1 MLRKVGESAWPI
13 SEKDAVVS
21 IKDASYPIPFPQ
33 GLEFN
38 SPAHGC
44 WNIVHTGMLIPEAH
58 QIYVCADNCMRGVVL
73 TAAEMCEEDRFS
85 FVIVEEQNL
94 LSGNL
99 EDVTIEGTA
108 DILRKLKEREE
119 KTGQKMPKAVLLFT
133 VCLHHFLGCDLERI
147 YRELEQRFPE
157 IRFLRC
163 YMDPIMQ
170 KHGPTPDQKL
180 RKAMYEPLNPDRN
193 KMDTKQISILG
204 SDFALDLSCDLKE
217 LLAIAGY
224 KVRELQDCSTWEEYE
239 ELGNAGTF
247 LCCYPS
253 GKYGIETL
261 AERLRRAF
269 LYLPLSFDYE
279 EIRSEEETLWNSLGV
294 EGKQILS
301 EWMEKKIALCEEAL
315 NHAKQII
322 GNAPITI
329 DYTFH
334 PRPLGLAR
342 LLLIHGFNVKT
353 VFLDSIS
360 PEEKEVFEWLKV
372 NAPKLELRATVHAKM
387 RVLHEAHPSEKT
399 LAIGQKAA
407 WSTGSHYFVN
417 LVQGA
422 SLILQAG
429 LGITIF
435 IGTVLI
441 TGGKIELLPLL
452 VLLMF
457 STQIYGP
464 ILAIL
469 SQLTSLFHLETV
481 TNRMRTLLTT
491 PAMEGEDKDVSKYDI
506 ELKNVTFGYNQ
517 DDVIKDVSF
526 SIPAGSVTALVGP
539 SGSGKSTISKLI
551 ARFWDVRKGQ
561 ISIGGMDVRTIEP
574 EHLMRCMSFV
584 FQDVT
589 LFNDTV
595 FNNIRVGNMNATEEQ
610 VMAAAKAAYC
620 DEFIQRLPDGY
631 QTVLGENGSTLS
643 GGERQR
649 ISIARALLKDA
660 PIILLDEATAS
671 LDPENEVLIQ
681 RAIAKL
687 VEGKTV
693 IMIAHR
699 LRTVVDTDQI
709 IVLDNGKLVEQGT
722 HEELMKK
729 NGLYHKLF
737 HIQQESLGW
746 AV

>member
-279 EIRSEEETLWNSLGV
+279 EIRNEEETLWNSLGV

-301 EWMEKKIALCEEAL
+301 EWMEKKITLCEEAL

-360 PEEKEVFEWLKV
+360 PEEKEVFFWLKE
-372 NAPKLELRATVHAKM
+372 NYPELRLISTVRPEM
-387 RVLHEAHPSEKT
+387 RVRPRQHSGKL

-407 WSTGSHYFVN
+407 WFTGSRNFVN
-417 LVQGA
+417 MVQGGGLWGFDGIRRTA
-422 SLILQAG
+422 QLMLEAFNEEKAPEDLI
-429 LGITIF
+429 
-435 IGTVLI
+435 
-441 TGGKIELLPLL
+441 
-452 VLLMF
+452 
-457 STQIYGP
+457 
-464 ILAIL
+464 
-469 SQLTSLFHLETV
+469 
-481 TNRMRTLLTT
+481 
-491 PAMEGEDKDVSKYDI
+491 
-506 ELKNVTFGYNQ
+506 
-517 DDVIKDVSF
+517 
-526 SIPAGSVTALVGP
+526 
-539 SGSGKSTISKLI
+539 
-551 ARFWDVRKGQ
+551 VRKGWGVRKLHMRQ
-561 ISIGGMDVRTIEP
+561 AYRIIPIYTADVSGVCSALYELGGMTVMHDPSGCNSTYNTHDEIRWYDQDSMIYISGLTEIDAVMGNDEKLIRDIE
-574 EHLMRCMSFV
+574 
-584 FQDVT
+584 
-589 LFNDTV
+589 
-595 FNNIRVGNMNATEEQ
+595 I
-610 VMAAAKAAYC
+610 AA
-620 DEFIQRLPDGY
+620 
-631 QTVLGENGSTLS
+631 
-643 GGERQR
+643 
-649 ISIARALLKDA
+649 
-660 PIILLDEATAS
+660 
-671 LDPENEVLIQ
+671 
-681 RAIAKL
+681 
-687 VEGKTV
+687 
-693 IMIAHR
+693 
-699 LRTVVDTDQI
+699 
-709 IVLDNGKLVEQGT
+709 
-722 HEELMKK
+722 EELKP
-729 NGLYHKLF
+729 
-737 HIQQESLGW
+737 SL
-746 AV
+746 

>member
-1 MLRKVGESAWPI
+1 MSKLKEKLML
-13 SEKDAVVS
+13 SEKGYSDLKKAITACTITNIALLLPSMVACLLFGELLKPFTGETISWAALWKLLGLGLVAA
-21 IKDASYPIPFPQ
+21 ILVFLAAKNDYKKTYIASYK
-33 GLEFN
+33 
-38 SPAHGC
+38 
-44 WNIVHTGMLIPEAH
+44 EASTTRLR
-58 QIYVCADNCMRGVVL
+58 I
-73 TAAEMCEEDRFS
+73 AEH
-85 FVIVEEQNL
+85 
-94 LSGNL
+94 
-99 EDVTIEGTA
+99 
-108 DILRKLKEREE
+108 LRKLPMSFFNTKDLSDITTNMMADCSSMESMLSSTIPPLIANIISVTLTCICLAFFDWRMALAIFC
-119 KTGQKMPKAVLLFT
+119 TMPVT
-133 VCLHHFLGCDLERI
+133 FLI
-147 YRELEQRFPE
+147 
-157 IRFLRC
+157 
-163 YMDPIMQ
+163 
-170 KHGPTPDQKL
+170 
-180 RKAMYEPLNPDRN
+180 
-193 KMDTKQISILG
+193 ILG
-204 SDFALDLSCDLKE
+204 GRKLQLHLFDKQVDVKLEASSQIQEYLEGIKIIKSCGLGGSRFDALDK
-217 LLAIAGY
+217 A
-224 KVRELQDCSTWEEYE
+224 LQ
-239 ELGNAGTF
+239 A
-247 LCCYPS
+247 
-253 GKYGIETL
+253 
-261 AERLRRAF
+261 
-269 LYLPLSFDYE
+269 
-279 EIRSEEETLWNSLGV
+279 
-294 EGKQILS
+294 
-301 EWMEKKIALCEEAL
+301 MKKIAIKVE
-315 NHAKQII
+315 
-322 GNAPITI
+322 
-329 DYTFH
+329 
-334 PRPLGLAR
+334 LASG
-342 LLLIHGFNVKT
+342 I
-353 VFLDSIS
+353 
-360 PEEKEVFEWLKV
+360 
-372 NAPKLELRATVHAKM
+372 
-387 RVLHEAHPSEKT
+387 
-399 LAIGQKAA
+399 
-407 WSTGSHYFVN
+407 

-649 ISIARALLKDA
+649 ISIARA
-660 PIILLDEATAS
+660 IIRNPRVIIFDEATSA
-671 LDPENEVLIQ
+671 LDSVTEKEIQTAIENLTADRTTFIV
-681 RAIAKL
+681 
-687 VEGKTV
+687 
-693 IMIAHR
+693 AHR
-699 LRTVVDTDQI
+699 LSTIKNADKIAVMDGGRC
-709 IVLDNGKLVEQGT
+709 VEYGT
-722 HEELMKK
+722 YEELMAKK
-729 NGLYHKLF
+729 GRFYELKKL
-737 HIQQESLGW
+737 QS
-746 AV
+746 